1 MLHAQTVAPEDLT
14 RSPSL
19 PLSQNGMSSL
29 EQLMLD
35 DPDFPITN
43 TMYGA
48 LISAVSVPNMFLPL
62 FGGRLLDK
70 SGHKSII
77 FFLAWIC
84 VGQAIFALGMQFKLY
99 WLALFGRVFFGVG
112 EGSVVVG
119 ARVFIAYW
127 FRNRELT
134 FAMGVGVAVT
144 NVSKMLAK
152 STVAPIALHFG
163 GYVSALWYGVFICLA
178 CVLVGVVVCRY
189 TARLKAVVKERVNAG
204 EPLDPELHWLKDY
217 ADTKRRSKVLRDR
230 QQRHHHKGE
239 EEVSCESVQ
248 QFSRMFWV
256 IAVLH
261 VMFINVFHLFQN
273 VSSSFLYQ
281 RYGYSIVKSGIVSS
295 ISHSFVVFAPLI
307 GLCID
312 QFGGRMLL
320 IIVSSMLSILAYAL
334 MIFTDV
340 DPVVSMVL
348 ISICL
353 SFTPTILIAAVAKSV
368 GRKSFGAAFG
378 IVEITDAIGASVG
391 NIIIGFLR
399 DETGS
404 YDADM
409 WLLLGMAVVT
419 FFLSIVLLFEDRN
432 TGWSLSA
439 PSSRS
444 RALSMDDDEPP
455 RSNSELFRARYQEQG
470 SESSPEQDRTAA
482 RTFEPQARSQQ
493 HPKSY
498 SGTDAAV

>member
-1 MLHAQTVAPEDLT
+1 
-14 RSPSL
+14 
-19 PLSQNGMSSL
+19 
-29 EQLMLD
+29 MLD
-35 DPDFPITN
+35 DPTFPITN

-77 FFLAWIC
+77 FFLVWIC
-84 VGQAIFALGMQFKLY
+84 VGQATFAIGMELKLF

-152 STVAPIALHFG
+152 ATVAPVALHFG
-163 GYVSALWYGVFICLA
+163 GYVQALWYGAFICLVSVA
-178 CVLVGVVVCRY
+178 IGVIVCRY
-189 TARLKAVVKERVNAG
+189 TTLLKRVVKERVESD
-204 EPLDPELHWLKDY
+204 EPLDPELYWLKEY
-217 ADTKRRSKVLRDR
+217 ADQKRRKKIAKARLRHVGDA
-230 QQRHHHKGE
+230 K
-239 EEVSCESVQ
+239 EVSCESVQ
-248 QFSRMFWV
+248 QFSRMFWT
-256 IAVLH
+256 IAILH

-295 ISHSFVVFAPLI
+295 VSHSCVIFAPFI
-307 GLCID
+307 GLFID
-312 QFGGRMLL
+312 QFGGRMFL
-320 IIVSSMLSILAYAL
+320 IIISSLISILAYTL
-334 MIFTDV
+334 MIFTET
-340 DPVVSMVL
+340 DPIVSMVL

-368 GRKSFGAAFG
+368 SRKSFGAAFG
-378 IVEITDAIGASVG
+378 IIEITDAIGASVG
-391 NIIIGFLR
+391 NIIIGYLR
-399 DETGS
+399 DRTGS

-409 WLLLGMAVVT
+409 LLLLGMAVVT
-419 FFLSIVLLFEDRN
+419 LLLSILLIFEDRN
-432 TGWSLSA
+432 SGWALSA
-439 PSSRS
+439 PSTKS
-444 RALSMDDDEPP
+444 RALSMDDDDPP
-455 RSNSELFRARYQEQG
+455 RSNSELFRARYHDAAV
-470 SESSPEQDRTAA
+470 SSDSSPEHQQQRPVVGFHDET
-482 RTFEPQARSQQ
+482 QALNQK
-493 HPKSY
+493 PKSY
-498 SGTDAAV
+498 SGTDNTV